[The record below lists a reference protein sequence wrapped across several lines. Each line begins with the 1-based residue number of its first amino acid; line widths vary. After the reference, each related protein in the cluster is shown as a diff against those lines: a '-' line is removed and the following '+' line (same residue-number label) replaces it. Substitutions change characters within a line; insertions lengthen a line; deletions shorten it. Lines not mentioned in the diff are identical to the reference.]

1 MNGRSMMILML
12 AGLSGLGAMVGV
24 NKLMS
29 KNQVEVPQQEY
40 VVATRDL
47 KTEEV
52 LKASMLKIDKKP
64 KDSLPPNVMTN
75 IKDCEDRWVQIKI
88 LAGEP
93 LVEGKLAPKGA
104 PPGLV
109 SQIPKGKRAFAIEV
123 NEQTGVSGFIMPGH
137 HVDIIQVRPNTGVR
151 NGSESETILQ
161 NVLVL
166 AAGQIFTRPEDKSMI
181 VRTVTFAVNPDQV
194 ETLVAARS
202 KGPLSLALR
211 GVDDVEVVE
220 KPKPQPVEIAKV
232 EPEPA
237 PVVAPPPPPPPQPV
251 EPTPPPKPVKKQR
264 IVKIFHGIQ
273 NEAIETIQVGK
284 REFDGAGAND
294 AESDGGLAVVPPRS
308 PGRGGSGSKETPGFD
323 GDPAPP
329 PAAPAIDHSP

>member
-24 NKLMS
+24 NKLMN
-29 KNQVEVPQQEY
+29 KNQAEVPQQEY

-88 LAGEP
+88 LAGEA

-137 HVDIIQVRPNTGVR
+137 HVDIIQVRPNTGVQ
-151 NGSESETILQ
+151 NASESETILQ
-161 NVLVL
+161 NVPVL
-166 AAGQIFTRPEDKSMI
+166 AVGQTFTRPEDKSMI
-181 VRTVTFAVNPDQV
+181 VRTVTFAVDPDQV
-194 ETLVAARS
+194 ESLVAARS

-220 KPKPQPVEIAKV
+220 KPKPQPIEIAKV
-232 EPEPA
+232 EPAPEPA
-237 PVVAPPPPPPPQPV
+237 PVVAPPPPPPPPV

-284 REFDGAGAND
+284 REFDGAND
-294 AESDGGLAVVPPRS
+294 AESDGGLAIMPPRS

-329 PAAPAIDHSP
+329 PSAPAIDHSP